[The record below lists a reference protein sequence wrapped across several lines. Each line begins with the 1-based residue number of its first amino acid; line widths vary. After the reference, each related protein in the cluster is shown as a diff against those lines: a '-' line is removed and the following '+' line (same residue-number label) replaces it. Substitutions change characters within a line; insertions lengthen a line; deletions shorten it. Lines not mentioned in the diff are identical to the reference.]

1 MEELNGKEFSTL
13 KEFHDFFDNAKKI
26 DRQSFVVR
34 SSYPITKVQ
43 KELVQKL
50 NGEEVSLIFQNTP
63 KYYSAVR
70 SVRNDQQQA
79 KESGKSSKYLLY
91 Y

>member
-50 NGEEVSLIFQNTP
+50 NGEEVSLDIP
-63 KYYSAVR
+63 KY
-70 SVRNDQQQA
+70 
-79 KESGKSSKYLLY
+79 SKILFRCAFGPERPTTSKGIRKIK
-91 Y
+91 